1 MVFETL
7 NVVQEGGVLLAA
19 DRGRHPAEGG
29 IEISACLFVVPLMQ
43 VWIGISH
50 FVFHGKAKAD
60 AGDYQQQADVA

>member
-1 MVFETL
+1 
-7 NVVQEGGVLLAA
+7 LAA